1 MVLREC
7 LRCHNFIRVFNLM
20 FELYLILLTQHDGRE
35 QEMIE
40 NSNQPEVLRQV
51 RDLIREYQDASQAD
65 STEDGG
71 LEG

>member
-7 LRCHNFIRVFNLM
+7 LRCHNFMRLFNLM

-35 QEMIE
+35 QDMIE

-51 RDLIREYQDASQAD
+51 RDLIREYQDAWQAD
-65 STEDGG
+65 ASEDGV
-71 LEG
+71 

>member
-7 LRCHNFIRVFNLM
+7 LRCHNFMRLFNLM

-35 QEMIE
+35 QDMIE

-51 RDLIREYQDASQAD
+51 RDLIREYQDAWQAD
-65 STEDGG
+65 PSEDGV
-71 LEG
+71 

>member
-7 LRCHNFIRVFNLM
+7 LRCHNFIRLFNLM

-35 QEMIE
+35 QDMIE

-51 RDLIREYQDASQAD
+51 RDVIREYQDAWQAD
-65 STEDGG
+65 ASEDGV
-71 LEG
+71 